1 LPPFFVSKPG
11 KSERILIKKL
21 SILGFVGMVYDFVTR
36 ELRQPEVEVAKQNDL
51 IVRFDAHATIA

>member
-1 LPPFFVSKPG
+1 MSKPG